1 MKKGESGVGNG
12 ESRRSNEWNEFLS
25 RSGRLEV
32 VDATGQGHVL
42 DHSHAPFANSSH
54 PIQEEVVMKT
64 PNPISPLPT
73 PDSPMPTP
81 HSPLPTALALYHTMQ
96 IIRQTEEELAR
107 CHQRGLIHG
116 ACHTYVGQE
125 AIATGVCAHLTARDP
140 IFSTHRGHGHALA
153 KGMPPSEL
161 MAELF
166 GRSTGCSRGRGGSM
180 HLFSPEI
187 GMMGTSGIVGPCLLQ
202 ACGGGYSSKILKNGT
217 VAAAFFGD
225 GAVNN
230 GAFHESLNMAS
241 IWNLPVLFICEN
253 NQYATEVPF
262 SYSSGNPNVGSRG
275 SAYGIF
281 GITVD
286 GNDVMEIY
294 RVAGEAVARARSG
307 GGPTLI
313 ECKTYRTRA
322 HAEGMGDFTYRTKEE
337 VASWKERC
345 PIARLR
351 GAVGSDSMFDQ
362 IDQEVAEMVRKGREF
377 AESSPVPDSSSATTN
392 VFSPS
397 RSCVPSNDSP
407 LPISHSRQLT
417 FVAATLEALDQAMAA
432 DPKIFV
438 MGEGIGERGG
448 NFRTT
453 FGLQAKYGGDRL
465 CDTPICERGFVG
477 LACGAA
483 MTGTRPI
490 IDFMFIDFINDSF
503 GEIVNQIAKM
513 QYMSSGRLK
522 MPVLLRG
529 CGGVG
534 HSAATHH
541 SGMYHSIYS
550 HIPGLRVVLPSNPYD
565 AKGLMA
571 YALRSDDPVLF
582 LEHRE
587 LMQTKGHVPT
597 EHYEIPFGQARVH
610 RPGTDVTVVALSL
623 MVQHALQAA
632 EQLTAEGTSVEV
644 IDPRTVS
651 PLDIDTIL
659 KSVSKTGRMLVVD
672 EAFGPCGFAS
682 EIAAQVSDAGFD
694 DLDAP
699 IKRLHGAQA
708 PTPYAPTL
716 EQAVVPNIQRIT
728 QAIRDLVKE

>member
-1 MKKGESGVGNG
+1 MISMNQLCD
-12 ESRRSNEWNEFLS
+12 LS
-25 RSGRLEV
+25 DE
-32 VDATGQGHVL
+32 T
-42 DHSHAPFANSSH
+42 
-54 PIQEEVVMKT
+54 I
-64 PNPISPLPT
+64 
-73 PDSPMPTP
+73 
-81 HSPLPTALALYHTMQ
+81 LALYRTMQ

-125 AIATGVCAHLTARDP
+125 AIATGVCVHLSQEDP

-153 KGMPPSEL
+153 KGMPPREL
-161 MAELF
+161 IAELF
-166 GRSTGCSRGRGGSM
+166 GRETGCSRGRGGSM

-230 GAFHESLNMAS
+230 GAFHEGLNMAS
-241 IWNLPVLFICEN
+241 IWKLPVLFICEN

-262 SYSSGNPNVGSRG
+262 SYSSGNPSIGSRG
-275 SAYGIF
+275 AAYGIPGF
-281 GITVD
+281 TID
-286 GNDVMEIY
+286 GNDVLEIY
-294 RVAGEAVARARSG
+294 RVAAEAVARARSG

-337 VASWKERC
+337 VAAWKERC

-351 GAVGSDSMFDQ
+351 AENAAMIDKFDAVNHEVAGLVKEARDFAERSEVPPSRTATAHVYSAGVVDAPLPESDS
-362 IDQEVAEMVRKGREF
+362 ESREL
-377 AESSPVPDSSSATTN
+377 S
-392 VFSPS
+392 
-397 RSCVPSNDSP
+397 
-407 LPISHSRQLT
+407 
-417 FVAATLEALDQAMAA
+417 FVAATLEALDQAMAT

-438 MGEGIGERGG
+438 MGEGIGVRGG
-448 NFRTT
+448 NFTT
-453 FGLQAKYGGDRL
+453 TLGLYAKYGADRL

-565 AKGLMA
+565 AKGLLA
-571 YALRSDDPVLF
+571 HALRSNDPVLF

-587 LMQTKGHVPT
+587 LMQIKGSVPM
-597 EHYEIPFGQARVH
+597 EHYEIPFGKARVA
-610 RPGTDVTVVALSL
+610 RAGTGVTVVALSV

-632 EQLTAEGTSVEV
+632 EQLAGENISVEI

-651 PLDIDTIL
+651 PLDVD
-659 KSVSKTGRMLVVD
+659 SVLQSVAKTGRLLVVD

-682 EIAAQVSDAGFD
+682 EIAAQVADAGFN

-699 IKRLHGAQA
+699 IKRLHGAFA

-716 EQAVVPNIQRIT
+716 ERAVVPGVEQVA
-728 QAIRDLVKE
+728 QAIRELMGE

>member
-1 MKKGESGVGNG
+1 MNQLCNL
-12 ESRRSNEWNEFLS
+12 SNEM
-25 RSGRLEV
+25 
-32 VDATGQGHVL
+32 
-42 DHSHAPFANSSH
+42 
-54 PIQEEVVMKT
+54 I
-64 PNPISPLPT
+64 
-73 PDSPMPTP
+73 
-81 HSPLPTALALYHTMQ
+81 LALYRTMQ
-96 IIRQTEEELAR
+96 IIRHTEEELAR

-125 AIATGVCAHLTARDP
+125 AIATGVCAHLSQHDP

-153 KGMPPSEL
+153 KGMPPREL
-161 MAELF
+161 IAELF
-166 GRSTGCSRGRGGSM
+166 GRETGCSRGRGGSM

-230 GAFHESLNMAS
+230 GAFHEGLNMAS
-241 IWNLPVLFICEN
+241 IWKLPVLFICEN

-262 SYSSGNPNVGSRG
+262 SYSSGNPSIGSRG
-275 SAYGIF
+275 AAYGIP
-281 GITVD
+281 GITID
-286 GNDVMEIY
+286 GNDVLEIY
-294 RVAGEAVARARSG
+294 RVAAEAVARARSG

-337 VASWKERC
+337 VAAWKERC

-351 GAVGSDSMFDQ
+351 TENGAMIDQFDAV
-362 IDQEVAEMVRKGREF
+362 DQEVVGLVKEARDF
-377 AESSPVPDSSSATTN
+377 AERSEVPPARTATTH
-392 VFSPS
+392 VYSAGVVDAQLPKSDSES
-397 RSCVPSNDSP
+397 RELS
-407 LPISHSRQLT
+407 

-438 MGEGIGERGG
+438 MGEGIGVRGG
-448 NFRTT
+448 NFTT
-453 FGLQAKYGGDRL
+453 TLGLYAKYGADRL

-565 AKGLMA
+565 AKGLLA
-571 YALRSDDPVLF
+571 HALRSNDPVLF

-587 LMQTKGHVPT
+587 LMQIKGSVPM
-597 EHYEIPFGQARVH
+597 EHYEIPFGKARVA
-610 RPGTDVTVVALSL
+610 RAGTGVTVVALSV

-632 EQLTAEGTSVEV
+632 EQLAGENISVEI

-651 PLDIDTIL
+651 PLDVD
-659 KSVSKTGRMLVVD
+659 SVLQSVAKTGRLLVID

-682 EIAAQVSDAGFD
+682 EIAAQVADAGFN

-699 IKRLHGAQA
+699 IKRLHGAFA

-716 EQAVVPNIQRIT
+716 ERAVVPGVEQVA
-728 QAIRDLVKE
+728 QAIRELMGE

>member
-1 MKKGESGVGNG
+1 MTTS
-12 ESRRSNEWNEFLS
+12 SPSP
-25 RSGRLEV
+25 
-32 VDATGQGHVL
+32 AVL
-42 DHSHAPFANSSH
+42 H
-54 PIQEEVVMKT
+54 
-64 PNPISPLPT
+64 
-73 PDSPMPTP
+73 DSL
-81 HSPLPTALALYHTMQ
+81 LPTAYSLYRTMQ

-125 AIATGVCAHLTARDP
+125 AIATGVCAHLTERDP

-153 KGMPPSEL
+153 KGMPPREL

-166 GRSTGCSRGRGGSM
+166 GRETGCSRGRGGSM

-187 GMMGTSGIVGPCLLQ
+187 GMMGTSGIVGPCVLQ
-202 ACGGGYSSKILKNGT
+202 ACGGGYSSKILQNGT

-230 GAFHESLNMAS
+230 GAFHEALNMAS
-241 IWNLPVLFICEN
+241 IWKLPVLFICEN
-253 NQYATEVPF
+253 NQFATEVPF
-262 SYSSGNPNVGSRG
+262 SYSSGNPDVGSRG
-275 SAYGIF
+275 SAYGIT
-281 GITVD
+281 GVTVD
-286 GNDVMEIY
+286 GNDVLEIY
-294 RVAGEAVARARSG
+294 RVAGEAVARAKSG

-322 HAEGMGDFTYRTKEE
+322 HAEGMGDFTYRTKED
-337 VASWKERC
+337 VAAWKERC
-345 PIARLR
+345 PIARLKKIAGEGSR
-351 GAVGSDSMFDQ
+351 QSAVGSREDGRNFYTGDSPLPTSRFDE
-362 IDQEVAEMVRKGREF
+362 IDREVAEIVREAREF
-377 AESSPVPDSSSATTN
+377 AESSSPPAPKTATTH
-392 VFSPS
+392 VYSLSSPTAD
-397 RSCVPSNDSP
+397 CP
-407 LPISHSRQLT
+407 LPTPSTPPTARSIS
-417 FVAATLEALDQAMAA
+417 FVAATLEALDHAMAA
-432 DPKIFV
+432 DPTIFV
-438 MGEGIGERGG
+438 MGEGIGKRGG
-448 NFRTT
+448 NFTT
-453 FGLQAKYGGDRL
+453 TQGLYDKYGPDRL

-477 LACGAA
+477 LACGAG
-483 MTGTRPI
+483 MTGTRPV
-490 IDFMFIDFINDSF
+490 IDFMFIDFINDAF

-550 HIPGLRVVLPSNPYD
+550 HIPGLRVVLPSTPFD

-571 YALRSDDPVLF
+571 HALRSDDPILF

-597 EHYEIPFGQARVH
+597 DDYEIPFGQARVH
-610 RPGTDVTVVALSL
+610 CAGTDVTKVALSL
-623 MVQHALQAA
+623 MVQHALKAA
-632 EQLTAEGTSVEV
+632 EQLAVEGVSVEV

-651 PLDIDTIL
+651 PLDIETIL
-659 KSVSKTGRMLVVD
+659 QSVSKTGRLLVVD

-682 EIAAQVSDAGFD
+682 EIAAQVADTGFN

-699 IKRLHGAQA
+699 IKRLHGAFA
-708 PTPYAPTL
+708 PIPYAPTL
-716 EQAVVPNIQRIT
+716 EHAVVPQVEQVV